1 MPTYDMSRS
10 VDGGQCE
17 GLRYAERADGTAPTP
32 YLYICTNLIIK
43 SFVGSEKGDILENIW
58 ARFS

>member
-1 MPTYDMSRS
+1 MRNELTVQLLRLICIYVPT
-10 VDGGQCE
+10 
-17 GLRYAERADGTAPTP
+17 L
-32 YLYICTNLIIK
+32 ILIIK